1 MFCGIHLESQGQWMT
16 TSAETASCL
25 QEVVVHDCM
34 TISLELG
41 GRGRRI
47 IVHSRSPRTKQ
58 QDLVSKT
65 NKQNTIEK
73 KNEGRASFP
82 SAVQSTTQASHFKA
96 ELLSWEWSGTYPDNP
111 VTPSTRSQAR
121 LTVWGRSIQASC
133 PLTTMV
139 RQLPV
144 NRSSYTGYLLS
155 KAGHVWH
162 VWGSTGRAEE
172 VLGASTVLLSRLH
185 CLLVSRNL
193 NFDEFGL

>member
-47 IVHSRSPRTKQ
+47 IVHSRSPRTQKQ
-58 QDLVSKT
+58 T
-65 NKQNTIEK
+65 NKIQLKK

-82 SAVQSTTQASHFKA
+82 SAVQSTTQASHSKA

-155 KAGHVWH
+155 KAGHV
-162 VWGSTGRAEE
+162 
-172 VLGASTVLLSRLH
+172 
-185 CLLVSRNL
+185 
-193 NFDEFGL
+193 

>member
-1 MFCGIHLESQGQWMT
+1 MPVMFAKLRKGIAALLRPVWDTWKVPGQP
-16 TSAETASCL
+16 E
-25 QEVVVHDCM
+25 
-34 TISLELG
+34 
-41 GRGRRI
+41 
-47 IVHSRSPRTKQ
+47 VHSKTLSQKQ
-58 QDLVSKT
+58 T
-65 NKQNTIEK
+65 NKIQLKK

-82 SAVQSTTQASHFKA
+82 SAVQSTTQASHSKA

-155 KAGHVWH
+155 KAGHV
-162 VWGSTGRAEE
+162 
-172 VLGASTVLLSRLH
+172 
-185 CLLVSRNL
+185 
-193 NFDEFGL
+193 